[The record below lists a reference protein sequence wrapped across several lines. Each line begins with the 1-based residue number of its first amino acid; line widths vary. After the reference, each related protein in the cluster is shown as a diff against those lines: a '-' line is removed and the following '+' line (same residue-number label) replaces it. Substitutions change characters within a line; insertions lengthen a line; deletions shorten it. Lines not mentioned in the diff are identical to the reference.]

1 MIPLQLTET
10 APNASP
16 TPGKTGKAQREGD
29 GAFAAMF
36 DRTRPSNNDAA
47 APKEGSKAADL
58 TTADVEKEDAEETV
72 STVVE
77 SDEAP
82 FVTTSAPSVTAATSE
97 DVEIIGLTTPKEPA
111 VRTQAEKDGEAPPAR
126 STAKG
131 SLAQSMV
138 EGRFPP
144 AAPAPQPS
152 TDESVGT
159 MASSSPLP
167 EAASKDKTAVMASAP
182 VLSGRAAAS
191 ASGVSDPGRAA
202 PAISEPV
209 TTTATATAM
218 PATQGALSQAL
229 AQVSKPGSAVA
240 SAQQEEARSSHA
252 VRGELPISATPT
264 PSPAAANQTVEI
276 KAVPPAVATAAAAAK
291 SDLNE
296 LGKVQLT
303 GADPLD
309 EMVPGMGTSERAGAA
324 TPQATVTAAP
334 ATAGIETARHVAGQI
349 SVAVS
354 GPGGRATEISL
365 SPEELGRVRL
375 HMTAVDQTIT
385 LHVIADR
392 PETTDLLR
400 RHIDVLA
407 QEFRALGY
415 EDIAF
420 SFGDGTSANSADT
433 EGDDSHDRPQQ
444 AVSMKEPD
452 INVIQATGPQT
463 GLDLRL

>member
-16 TPGKTGKAQREGD
+16 TPGKTGKVQREGD
-29 GAFAAMF
+29 GAFAATF

-47 APKEGSKAADL
+47 APKEATKTEDL
-58 TTADVEKEDAEETV
+58 PTADVEKEDAEEPV

-77 SDEAP
+77 SDEVP
-82 FVTTSAPSVTAATSE
+82 FVMTSAPSVTDATSE
-97 DVEIIGLTTPKEPA
+97 DVEITALQTSKEPA
-111 VRTQAEKDGEAPPAR
+111 VRPQAEKVCEAAPAR
-126 STAKG
+126 SAAKG

-152 TDESVGT
+152 TEASVGA
-159 MASSSPLP
+159 MASSSPLR
-167 EAASKDKTAVMASAP
+167 EAASKDKTAIMATAP

-191 ASGVSDPGRAA
+191 TSGVSGPGRAA
-202 PAISEPV
+202 PAISEPA
-209 TTTATATAM
+209 TTTGTATAM
-218 PATQGALSQAL
+218 PATQGALSQVL
-229 AQVSKPGSAVA
+229 AQISKPGSAVA
-240 SAQQEEARSSHA
+240 SAQQEDARSSHT
-252 VRGELPISATPT
+252 VRGELPISPT

-296 LGKVQLT
+296 LGKVQLA

-309 EMVPGMGTSERAGAA
+309 EMILGLGTSERAGAA

-365 SPEELGRVRL
+365 SPQELGRVRL

-433 EGDDSHDRPQQ
+433 DGDDNHDRPQQ

-452 INVIQATGPQT
+452 INVIEATGPQT